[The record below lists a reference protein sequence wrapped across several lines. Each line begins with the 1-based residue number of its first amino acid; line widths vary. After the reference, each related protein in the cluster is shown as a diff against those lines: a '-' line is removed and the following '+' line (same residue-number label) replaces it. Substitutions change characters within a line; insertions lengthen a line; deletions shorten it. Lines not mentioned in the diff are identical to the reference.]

1 MPGDYK
7 KRQVHGGQIVSK
19 EYSKIKACRGGKG
32 IYFALFIVFASAIKY
47 GRAEYSEWQEAH
59 SGIPD
64 LVCCFSVNNN
74 YHLSVVANS
83 SRIDDKEELARQII
97 HMCQEDAFHTI
108 RFAGDLYGYPSELN
122 ITVYM
127 NRKALEKGEAVYEIE
142 FSSHNF
148 REEYDIKNDE
158 DKFHLYVDGKE
169 TEFYQVR
176 EP

>member
-1 MPGDYK
+1 MLGDNK
-7 KRQVHGGQIVSK
+7 KRQFHGGQIGFK
-19 EYSKIKACRGGKG
+19 EFSKIKSGKGGKI
-32 IYFALFIVFASAIKY
+32 IYFALFIVFATAVKY
-47 GRAEYSEWQEAH
+47 GGAECSEWLEAH

-83 SRIDDKEELARQII
+83 SRIDDKEEFARQII

-127 NRKALEKGEAVYEIE
+127 NCKTLKKGEAVCEIE
-142 FSSHNF
+142 FSSDTF

-169 TEFYQVR
+169 IDFY
-176 EP
+176 